1 MKTLLNP
8 RPIASKPL
16 GRHACGNGLFLQVT
30 EDRAG
35 NRARSWLFRYR
46 LGSPNKSMGLS
57 TYDGRS
63 LAAALHAVEKAQ
75 ALIAKGED
83 PKDARKKAGVPEALR
98 QVVTFEQAAL
108 AYWRDRKTKEFTRVN
123 PDLTKKTQ
131 RRVVGHAPGVRA
143 RRAGEEPTLWR
154 YPLRRD
160 RSRPGC

>member
-83 PKDARKKAGVPEALR
+83 PKDGCKKAGVPEALR

-123 PDLTKKTQ
+123 PDLTKKTAAAS
-131 RRVVGHAPGVRA
+131 GG
-143 RRAGEEPTLWR
+143 T
-154 YPLRRD
+154 
-160 RSRPGC
+160 RSRCACSTRR